1 MGKIRAIYTSMVKNV
16 LRNCYHLR
24 RDANKIVYF
33 AKNQDI
39 SMYG

>member
-1 MGKIRAIYTSMVKNV
+1 MFWEIVITYG
-16 LRNCYHLR
+16 

-39 SMYG
+39 SMYGWNTPEFVLESY